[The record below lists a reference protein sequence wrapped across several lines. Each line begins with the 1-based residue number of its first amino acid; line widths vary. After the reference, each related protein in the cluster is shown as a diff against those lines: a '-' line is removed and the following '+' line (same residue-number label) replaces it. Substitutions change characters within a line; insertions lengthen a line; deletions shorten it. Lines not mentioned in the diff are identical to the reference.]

1 MEAKT
6 WVIIG
11 LIGGVIAAAGVF
23 LTWGSVSVT
32 IPGWGTVG
40 GSSSGLDIATDGNEV
55 YPYLALAGG
64 ALGLLGG
71 LGALSGRKGLGYL
84 LPLGGIIAIAGAG
97 WGFADISGMTGV
109 DIGYGVY
116 VCLAGGVLA
125 LLGSLGLKKM

>member
-6 WVIIG
+6 WVVIG
-11 LIGGVIAAAGVF
+11 LIGGVLAAAGVF
-23 LTWGSVSVT
+23 LTWWSASAFGFTVS
-32 IPGWGTVG
+32 G
-40 GSSSGLDIATDGNEV
+40 SGLDVATDANEV

-64 ALGLLGG
+64 VLGLVGG

-97 WGFADISGMTGV
+97 WGFADISGTTGADV
-109 DIGYGVY
+109 GYGVY
-116 VCLAGGVLA
+116 VCLVGGILA